1 MKKQKTEN
9 HNRRKPH
16 KPKFMGSLYPLTS
29 LFLSFFPVYVTQSI
43 ILLFYQTFIR
53 ANGIWVTTKMENFSM
68 FASARR
74 IGEVI
79 DQQKA

>member
-9 HNRRKPH
+9 HNRRKPTNRNSWVIFI
-16 KPKFMGSLYPLTS
+16 PFTS

-53 ANGIWVTTKMENFSM
+53 ANGILVTAKMENFSM